1 MDQVDIFIGVLVVSV
16 LFVLSA
22 IIVTVIVEIVADV
35 ICNRKKM
42 DTEYPIGNEPKG
54 EE

>member
-1 MDQVDIFIGVLVVSV
+1 MDQVDIFIGILVIAV
-16 LFVLSA
+16 LFVIAA
-22 IIVTVIVEIVADV
+22 IVVTIVVEIVADV
-35 ICNRKKM
+35 ICNRKKL